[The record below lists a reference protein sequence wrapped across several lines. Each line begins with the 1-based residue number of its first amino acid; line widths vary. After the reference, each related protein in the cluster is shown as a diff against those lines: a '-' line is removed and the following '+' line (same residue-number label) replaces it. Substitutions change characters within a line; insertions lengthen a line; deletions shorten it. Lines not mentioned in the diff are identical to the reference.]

1 MGMFDWDS
9 SSGNS
14 LFKYRRFEGKR
25 KTVDD
30 YALAYVGVGMVEIVI
45 VSLAPELMMTGQ
57 HWLFYHRSRICYL
70 IIPKIARDVVKAGIP
85 QSGIV

>member
-1 MGMFDWDS
+1 MNRSKYGMFDWDS

-30 YALAYVGVGMVEIVI
+30 YALAYVGVGMVDIVI
-45 VSLAPELMMTGQ
+45 VSFAPELMMTGQ
-57 HWLFYHRSRICYL
+57 HWLFTL
-70 IIPKIARDVVKAGIP
+70 VTVVAGSAILLFP
-85 QSGIV
+85 

>member
-30 YALAYVGVGMVEIVI
+30 YALAYVSVGMVEIVI
-45 VSLAPELMMTGQ
+45 VSLAPELMMADQ
-57 HWLFYHRSRICYL
+57 PWLFTLVTIAAGSAIL
-70 IIPKIARDVVKAGIP
+70 LFPKLRGMW
-85 QSGIV
+85 

>member
-1 MGMFDWDS
+1 MFDWDS

-30 YALAYVGVGMVEIVI
+30 YALAYVGVGMVDIVI
-45 VSLAPELMMTGQ
+45 VSFAPELMMTGQ
-57 HWLFYHRSRICYL
+57 HWLFTL
-70 IIPKIARDVVKAGIP
+70 VTVVAGSAILLFP
-85 QSGIV
+85 

>member
-30 YALAYVGVGMVEIVI
+30 YALADVGVGMVDIEI

-57 HWLFYHRSRICYL
+57 HWLFTL
-70 IIPKIARDVVKAGIP
+70 ITVVAGSAFLLFP
-85 QSGIV
+85 

>member
-30 YALAYVGVGMVEIVI
+30 YALAYVGVGMVKIVI
-45 VSLAPELMMTGQ
+45 VSLAPELMMADQ
-57 HWLFYHRSRICYL
+57 PWLFTLVTIAAGSAIL
-70 IIPKIARDVVKAGIP
+70 LFPKLRGMW
-85 QSGIV
+85 